1 MNPAGR
7 AADPS
12 AASSPRPLRRL
23 TADRPVAAF
32 LVVAIAL
39 TWVALILSIALL
51 GNAVPGILA
60 ELLILLGTSVL
71 VTRAADGSP
80 GVRHLFRQTIRW
92 RVGAGWYVAAVL
104 ALPALTVLVAAAG
117 TFHQPADGW
126 ATVAGSYLLNTLI
139 VGALLGNIWEELAW
153 TGVVQRR
160 LMERHG
166 LVAGSL
172 LTAIPFALIHL
183 PLAFADRGFGATA
196 WPDVAVAWGVLLV
209 FAPLF
214 RLLVGIAYLGTGR
227 SLLIVALL
235 HASFNASE
243 QSKLAVFD
251 GAWQQIAAATV
262 LLVVLALLRKFRT
275 LTAEAG
281 HGAAVAG

>member
-7 AADPS
+7 ASDPS
-12 AASSPRPLRRL
+12 APPSQRPLRRL
-23 TADRPVAAF
+23 IAAGPVAAF

-39 TWVALILSIALL
+39 TWLALILSTALL
-51 GNAVPGILA
+51 GNAVLGILA
-60 ELLILLGTSVL
+60 ELLILLGT
-71 VTRAADGSP
+71 A
-80 GVRHLFRQTIRW
+80 
-92 RVGAGWYVAAVL
+92 
-104 ALPALTVLVAAAG
+104 
-117 TFHQPADGW
+117 
-126 ATVAGSYLLNTLI
+126 
-139 VGALLGNIWEELAW
+139 
-153 TGVVQRR
+153 
-160 LMERHG
+160 
-166 LVAGSL
+166 
-172 LTAIPFALIHL
+172 
-183 PLAFADRGFGATA
+183 FGATA
-196 WPDVAVAWGVLLV
+196 WADVAVAWGVLLV

-214 RLLVGIAYLGTGR
+214 RLLVGIAYLGTGQ

-251 GAWQQIAAATV
+251 GAWQQIAAATL